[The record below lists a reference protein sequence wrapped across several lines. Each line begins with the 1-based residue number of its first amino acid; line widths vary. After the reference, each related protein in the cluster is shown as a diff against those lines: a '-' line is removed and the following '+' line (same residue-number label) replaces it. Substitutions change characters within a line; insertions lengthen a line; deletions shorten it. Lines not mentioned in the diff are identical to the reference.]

1 MQTIIN
7 DSTPT
12 EPRNIPKYFP
22 FVYLDDIFIKLEDV
36 DKNVTMRLFIRR
48 NLVMA
53 FSSNE
58 KVIPCEIQKI
68 IAKSVDK
75 FNDI

>member
-1 MQTIIN
+1 METIIN

-12 EPRNIPKYFP
+12 ELNKIQKYFP
-22 FVYLDDIFIKLEDV
+22 FVYLGDIFIKLEEV
-36 DKNVTMRLFIRR
+36 DKNVTMCLFVRR

-68 IAKSVDK
+68 IAKK
-75 FNDI
+75 C

>member
-1 MQTIIN
+1 METIIN
-7 DSTPT
+7 DFTPI
-12 EPRNIPKYFP
+12 ELNKIQRYFP

-36 DKNVTMRLFIRR
+36 DKNVTMCLFVRR

-68 IAKSVDK
+68 IAKK
-75 FNDI
+75 C